1 MQCVE
6 LKVLFSNDI
15 YTISAI
21 SEVTKSFDTEFIHTS
36 KAIDLFVIS
45 SETFI
50 MKFVFVNKRK
60 GKY

>member
-21 SEVTKSFDTEFIHTS
+21 SEVTKSFDTEFIHMS